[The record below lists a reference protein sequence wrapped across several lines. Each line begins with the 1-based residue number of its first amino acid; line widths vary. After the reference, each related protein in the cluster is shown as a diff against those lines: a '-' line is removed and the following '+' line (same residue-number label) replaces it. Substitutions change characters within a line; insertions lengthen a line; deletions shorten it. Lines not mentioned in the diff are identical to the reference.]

1 MSKLASNEVK
11 DHRVAWISTL
21 VVVVHVF
28 INVGHAVA
36 HQNLGIEMAEWQ
48 NAFILIVLG
57 LTPILAAVLLW
68 TAYARLGVQ
77 LLAASM
83 VGAFVFGT
91 YYHFIAISADHVAH
105 LPDGDLQ
112 GLFRSTAVSLPI
124 SQLLG
129 VVVALW
135 GFKRIRKTRVAA

>member
-1 MSKLASNEVK
+1 MNESASYDVK
-11 DHRVAWISTL
+11 GHRIAWIGTM
-21 VVVVHVF
+21 VVAVHTF

-48 NAFILIVLG
+48 NVFILIVLG

-68 TAYARLGVQ
+68 TSYLRLGVQ

-124 SQLLG
+124 SQFLG

-135 GFKRIRKTRVAA
+135 GFKRIRKTREAA